1 MAIRT
6 PLTTLLATALL
17 VVVAAAQQ
25 PQIPI
30 FRSGTEIVDLYV
42 TATDKNGR
50 LVPTLVQEDFVILDE
65 EEAQEIVL
73 FENEVRPITVVV
85 MLDTSASM
93 TPSLELLMAGAEQF
107 LIRMLPEDRA
117 KVGAFN
123 DKIQILPSQFIGDRD
138 ALIRQLD
145 QLQFGNPTRLYDAV
159 GASIDELQGVEGR
172 KVVLVFTDGADTQHA
187 IGWRDVLDKARAAEV
202 MIYTIGLEM
211 DYFNGVR
218 QVRSKPDKRLKTF
231 AEETG
236 GGYFELKDSD
246 ELGPTFT
253 RVAQELHSQYV
264 LGFSPQVELAVTTM
278 LEAHQ
283 LNRRKAG
290 QSFEA
295 THALA
300 VAMIVGDFGFGERA
314 VVSAVLH
321 DTLEDTTLERAV
333 IRERFGG
340 RVLAIV
346 ADVTEPPRT
355 VPWRNRKESYIER
368 LRRSPED
375 DARAVASADKIHNLA
390 SMVTGLEAEG
400 LPFADIFSA
409 GLDDMV
415 WYQRQVH
422 EMLSQAWS
430 HPILNEHGR
439 QLDRFLAAT
448 QDAQ

>member
-1 MAIRT
+1 M
-6 PLTTLLATALL
+6 
-17 VVVAAAQQ
+17 
-25 PQIPI
+25 
-30 FRSGTEIVDLYV
+30 
-42 TATDKNGR
+42 
-50 LVPTLVQEDFVILDE
+50 
-65 EEAQEIVL
+65 
-73 FENEVRPITVVV
+73 
-85 MLDTSASM
+85 
-93 TPSLELLMAGAEQF
+93 
-107 LIRMLPEDRA
+107 
-117 KVGAFN
+117 
-123 DKIQILPSQFIGDRD
+123 
-138 ALIRQLD
+138 
-145 QLQFGNPTRLYDAV
+145 
-159 GASIDELQGVEGR
+159 
-172 KVVLVFTDGADTQHA
+172 
-187 IGWRDVLDKARAAEV
+187 
-202 MIYTIGLEM
+202 
-211 DYFNGVR
+211 
-218 QVRSKPDKRLKTF
+218 
-231 AEETG
+231 
-236 GGYFELKDSD
+236 
-246 ELGPTFT
+246 
-253 RVAQELHSQYV
+253 
-264 LGFSPQVELAVTTM
+264 FSPQVELAVTTM

-314 VVSAVLH
+314 VVSAILH

-333 IRERFGG
+333 IQERFGA

-375 DARAVASADKIHNLA
+375 EARAVASADKIHNLA
-390 SMVTGLEAEG
+390 SMVTVLEAEG
-400 LPFADIFSA
+400 LRFADIFSV

-415 WYQRQVH
+415 WYHRKVH